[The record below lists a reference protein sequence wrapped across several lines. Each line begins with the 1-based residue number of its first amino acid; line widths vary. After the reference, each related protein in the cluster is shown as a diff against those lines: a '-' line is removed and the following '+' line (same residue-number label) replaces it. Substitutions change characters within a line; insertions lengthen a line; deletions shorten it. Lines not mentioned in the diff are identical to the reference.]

1 MCCDNIHDMDELLNQ
16 AFDLHK
22 QGQLG
27 EAEKL
32 YKELLT
38 QSPDNIQVLDLLARI
53 KISQKKYQEG
63 ITINKKILE
72 LDSQNENA
80 LFDIALAYKNEGL
93 LKESIEFYNKVITLN
108 PQNTNAHYNI
118 AFIYADL
125 GDVNNAIYHFNK
137 VLEHNPNDS
146 DTKYFVSL
154 AYLKNRDYKKGL
166 PFFEYRMCRE
176 SALLTQVHTYPNLMK
191 QAKLWQGENVSDK
204 TIYTYYEAGFGDVL
218 MFARYLPMLQEK
230 CKQIIFKPQVPLTE
244 LFRENFP
251 NIHTMNYFEPEK
263 NIHFDYHIPILS
275 LPYALGLDETNMFI
289 SKDKYLKANPQKI
302 KFYRDKFFNNDKFKI
317 GIKWQGNTTYD
328 WERVIDVKEFIKL
341 FNIPNTKFY
350 SFQTFEGAEKI
361 EELKKYYD
369 IVDIGKTLNN
379 FSDTAGAIENL
390 DLVICNDTSL
400 AHIAGAIGKP
410 CWVLLPYLYNW
421 RWHLDLDTCDWYDS
435 VKLFRQSEPQN
446 WDSVFDKLY
455 KELTDVLKKH
465 N

>member
-1 MCCDNIHDMDELLNQ
+1 MNELLNQ

-72 LDSQNENA
+72 LDSRNENA

-108 PQNTNAHYNI
+108 PQNTSAHYNV

-137 VLEHNPNDS
+137 VLEHNPNDN

-251 NIHTMNYFEPEK
+251 NIHTMN
-263 NIHFDYHIPILS
+263 HFDYHIPILS
-275 LPYALGLDETNMFI
+275 LPYTLGLDETNMFI

-302 KFYRDKFFNNDKFKI
+302 KFYHDKFFNTDKFKI

>member
-1 MCCDNIHDMDELLNQ
+1 MNELLNQ

-27 EAEKL
+27 EAENL
-32 YKELLT
+32 YNELLK

-93 LKESIEFYNKVITLN
+93 LKESIDFYNKVITLN

-166 PFFEYRMCRE
+166 PFFENRMCRK
-176 SALLTQVHTYPNLMK
+176 SALLTQEHTYPNLMK

-251 NIHTMNYFEPEK
+251 YIHTMNYFEPEK

-302 KFYRDKFFNNDKFKI
+302 KFYRDKFFNTDKFKI

-400 AHIAGAIGKP
+400 AHIAGAMGKP
-410 CWVLLPYLYNW
+410 CLVLLPYLYNW
-421 RWHLDLDTCDWYDS
+421 RWHLDLTKCDWYDS

-446 WDSVFDKLY
+446 WDSVFDNLY

>member
-1 MCCDNIHDMDELLNQ
+1 MNELLNQ

-93 LKESIEFYNKVITLN
+93 LKESIDFYNKVITLN

-166 PFFEYRMCRE
+166 PFFENRMCRK
-176 SALLTQVHTYPNLMK
+176 SALLTQEHTYPNLMK

-251 NIHTMNYFEPEK
+251 YIHTMNYFEPEK

-302 KFYRDKFFNNDKFKI
+302 KFYRDKFFNTDKFKI

-400 AHIAGAIGKP
+400 AHIAGAMGKP
-410 CWVLLPYLYNW
+410 CLVLLPYLYNW
-421 RWHLDLDTCDWYDS
+421 RWHLDLTKCDWYDS

-446 WDSVFDKLY
+446 WDSVFDNLY

>member
-1 MCCDNIHDMDELLNQ
+1 MNELLNQ

-72 LDSQNENA
+72 LDSRNENA

-108 PQNTNAHYNI
+108 PQNTSAHYNV

-137 VLEHNPNDS
+137 VLEHNPNDN

-251 NIHTMNYFEPEK
+251 NIHTMNYF
-263 NIHFDYHIPILS
+263 DYHIPILS
-275 LPYALGLDETNMFI
+275 LPYTLGLDETNMFI

-302 KFYRDKFFNNDKFKI
+302 KFYHDKFFNTDKFKI

>member
-1 MCCDNIHDMDELLNQ
+1 MDELLNQ

-27 EAEKL
+27 EAENL
-32 YKELLT
+32 YNELLK
-38 QSPDNIQVLDLLARI
+38 QSPDNIQVLDLLARL
-53 KISQKKYQEG
+53 KLSQKKYQES
-63 ITINKKILE
+63 IELNKKILK

-80 LFDIALAYKNEGL
+80 LFDIALAYKNEGF
-93 LKESIEFYNKVITLN
+93 LKEALEYYNQAISLN

-125 GDVNNAIYHFNK
+125 GDVDNAIYHFNK

-154 AYLKNRDYKKGL
+154 AYLKNREYKKGL
-166 PFFEYRMCRE
+166 PFFEYRMCRK
-176 SALLTQVHTYPNLMK
+176 SALLTQEHTYPNQMK
-191 QAKLWQGENVSDK
+191 QAKLWQGENVPDK

-251 NIHTMNYFEPEK
+251 MIHTMNYFEPEK

-275 LPYALGLDETNMFI
+275 LPYALGLDENNMFI
-289 SKDKYLKANPQKI
+289 SKASYLKANPQKV
-302 KFYRDKFFNNDKFKI
+302 KLYHDKFFDTSKLKI

-328 WERVIDVKEFIKL
+328 WERVIDVKEFVKL

-390 DLVICNDTSL
+390 DLIICNDTSL
-400 AHIAGAIGKP
+400 AHIAGAMGKP

-446 WDSVFDKLY
+446 WDSVFEELY
-455 KELTDVLKKH
+455 KNLILYNK
-465 N
+465 